1 MMYESFLR
9 GLRQLGLYK
18 KIFFVSFLII
28 VVGFV
33 IFNTDALNQLGKP
46 INLGI
51 IPEDAVI
58 RKVSFDSA
66 SNSTLL
72 LDVQSMYS
80 KTIVF
85 NTAIIK
91 NSQHHTVAT
100 LVSFQDE
107 LPAEENVIIALDL
120 SGISLGSGNYTVDL
134 WTARSH
140 YFSSPPFTIK

>member
-1 MMYESFLR
+1 MYESFLR

-18 KIFFVSFLII
+18 KIFFVSFVII
-28 VVGFV
+28 AVGFV
-33 IFNTDALNQLGKP
+33 LINTNALSLLGKP

-66 SNSTLL
+66 NNSTLL

-85 NTAIIK
+85 NTAVIK

-100 LVSFQDE
+100 IVSFQEE
-107 LPAEENVIIALDL
+107 LPAEKNIIVALDL

-140 YFSSPPFTIK
+140 YFSSPPFTVQ

>member
-1 MMYESFLR
+1 MSFLR

-18 KIFFVSFLII
+18 KIFFVSFVI
-28 VVGFV
+28 VAVGFV
-33 IFNTDALNQLGKP
+33 IINTNALSLLGKP

-66 SNSTLL
+66 NNNTLL

-85 NTAIIK
+85 NTAVIK
-91 NSQHHTVAT
+91 NSQHHTMAT
-100 LVSFQDE
+100 LVSFQEE
-107 LPAEENVIIALDL
+107 LPAEENTIVALDL

-134 WTARSH
+134 WTTRSH
-140 YFSSPPFTIK
+140 YFSSPPFTVGK